1 MLEAIRMI
9 EDIAGYKLNYA
20 LLDDARS
27 GDHIWY
33 VSDVRKF
40 QQHYPAWTYE
50 YDMKRTLTEMIQATE
65 AKVAV

>member
-1 MLEAIRMI
+1 MIEAINMI
-9 EDIAGYKLNYA
+9 KDISGHELKYS

-40 QQHYPAWTYE
+40 QNHYPNFSFE
-50 YDMKRTLTEMIQATE
+50 YDMRKTLSEMITATE
-65 AKVAV
+65 AK